1 MDLSDIIQTL
11 YNFLYTGVVYDKE
24 DYTKTYEVKSVRIVE
39 KHPNIIIVTMEPNN
53 KRFAI
58 MVKELK

>member
-24 DYTKTYEVKSVRIVE
+24 DYTETYKVKSVRIVE
-39 KHPNIIIVTMEPNN
+39 KHPNN